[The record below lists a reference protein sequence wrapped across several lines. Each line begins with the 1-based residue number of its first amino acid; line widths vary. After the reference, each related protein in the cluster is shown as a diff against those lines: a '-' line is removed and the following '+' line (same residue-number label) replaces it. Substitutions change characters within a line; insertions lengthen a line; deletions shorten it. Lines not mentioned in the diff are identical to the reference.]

1 MEMYKRIFSSIREY
15 KKYVILTP
23 LLVAIEVVLEVL
35 MPFMMAWIIDDGIN
49 KGDIGYITKIGII
62 LLIMATIS
70 LITGV
75 MAGRYAAVSAAGF
88 SKNLRFD
95 IFSKVQKFSFKNID
109 GFSTSGLVTRLT
121 TDITNIQNAFQMMTR
136 IIARSPIMLGFSM
149 FMATRINMKV
159 AMTYFYVV
167 PFLALVLFLII
178 RKAHPIF
185 VQVFDE
191 YDNLNKV
198 VQENVSGI
206 RVVKSYAREDE
217 EIRKFDKMS
226 RFIYDLFIKAEKY
239 GVLTNPA
246 IQFSIFTMIISIS
259 WISSKQII
267 AGSMTTGQLMALIT
281 YSWQILNSLVMFSFL
296 FIMIIISRTSMER
309 INQIYETELDLVNG
323 ENPVMEVPNGDINF
337 ENVYF
342 SYVADKNKCVL
353 KNININIKSG
363 ETVGIIGGTG
373 SGKSTLVQ
381 LIPRLYDIV
390 SGTIKV
396 GGINVEDYDLQ
407 VLRDS
412 VAMVLQKNVLFS
424 GTIKENLKWGNH
436 KITDEE
442 IIKYCKLAQA
452 HDFIMSF
459 PNGYDTVLDQ
469 GGTNLSG
476 GQRQRITIA
485 RALLKEPKI
494 LILDDS
500 TSAVDTKTDSSI
512 RKAFREEIPNTTKLI
527 IAQRIQ
533 SIEESDKIIIIDNG
547 QIVAIGSP
555 KELLEN
561 NEIYQ
566 QIYYSQQKGGLFDE
580 SK

>member
-1 MEMYKRIFSSIREY
+1 
-15 KKYVILTP
+15 
-23 LLVAIEVVLEVL
+23 
-35 MPFMMAWIIDDGIN
+35 
-49 KGDIGYITKIGII
+49 
-62 LLIMATIS
+62 
-70 LITGV
+70 
-75 MAGRYAAVSAAGF
+75 
-88 SKNLRFD
+88 
-95 IFSKVQKFSFKNID
+95 
-109 GFSTSGLVTRLT
+109 
-121 TDITNIQNAFQMMTR
+121 
-136 IIARSPIMLGFSM
+136 M

-436 KITDEE
+436 NATDEE

-547 QIVAIGSP
+547 QIVGVGSP

>member
-436 KITDEE
+436 KATDEE